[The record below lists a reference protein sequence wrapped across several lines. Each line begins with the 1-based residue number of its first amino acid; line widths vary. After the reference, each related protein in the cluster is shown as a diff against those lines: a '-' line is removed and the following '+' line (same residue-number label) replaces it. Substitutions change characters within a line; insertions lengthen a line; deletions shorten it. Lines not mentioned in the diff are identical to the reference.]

1 VRFPLKD
8 VTVKRVRRV
17 KQVTSPLYADS
28 FWQMNQDEFAM
39 QVEGVGT
46 FYARDGNEVEYSPVP
61 GASRESLEL
70 YLNGSVYGAILHQ
83 RKILP
88 LHGSSFLY
96 EGKGIMLCGEAGAGK
111 SSLTASFCLDGAE
124 FLTDDVTPIIFNGS
138 SPYIW
143 AMSDRIKL
151 WSDTVK
157 QLKMDSEVMK
167 RINPGTDKYYYTIN
181 GAEGETFRLSLIF
194 ILRSADMVSVACKE
208 VNGSNKFEAL
218 RNEIYRF
225 EYLNGMPENNAV
237 YFRNIIDVSSSVKVY
252 EIKRPGRIQVLD
264 LKMFLEE
271 NLTRDNSLQDV
282 L

>member
-1 VRFPLKD
+1 MRFPLKD